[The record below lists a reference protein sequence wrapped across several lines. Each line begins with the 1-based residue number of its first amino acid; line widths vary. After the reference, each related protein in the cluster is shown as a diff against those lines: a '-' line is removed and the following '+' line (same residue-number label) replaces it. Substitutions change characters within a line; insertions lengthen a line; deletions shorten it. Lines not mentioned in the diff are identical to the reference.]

1 MKILVDGDSCPVL
14 DIIENFARHHDL
26 ELLIFSEVK
35 DELTTKYGRPIVI
48 DQLNQSINK
57 EILSHTEPDDLVITR
72 NYELARM
79 VINIEATAISQ
90 EGLIYTEDNIEKLL
104 NQRRALARERKSESG
119 NDKPLTRQRQQERT
133 WKDDVRFHQAL
144 EKVYEKNLSTKYR
157 GGNS

>member
-14 DIIENFARHHDL
+14 DIIENFARHHGL

-119 NDKPLTRQRQQERT
+119 NDKLLTRQRQQERT